1 MEEKQTWMDKFGTVV
16 TMAGTAILMNLMF
29 LVACLP
35 IVTIGPAWC
44 GLLSSI
50 RYNIRGEGWFAGFKA
65 GFCTRFWRSL
75 ICWCIGLPM
84 CLYFFSDLNYGL
96 LLLRDQGLSVESVT
110 GTLIPGLF
118 FVMAAMLTNALLVL
132 NVYIPTPVSNWLKNG
147 VNFFRHPLGL
157 FVSAALFWLPLI
169 IALLWDMMIFVH
181 IIMIFV
187 AVYFT
192 LAGVGSTIMMKDDL
206 IEFLL
211 EARQNGTLTAEEG
224 SKAAAAEEA

>member
-65 GFCTRFWRSL
+65 GVCTRFWRSL

-118 FVMAAMLTNALLVL
+118 FIMAAMLTNALLVL